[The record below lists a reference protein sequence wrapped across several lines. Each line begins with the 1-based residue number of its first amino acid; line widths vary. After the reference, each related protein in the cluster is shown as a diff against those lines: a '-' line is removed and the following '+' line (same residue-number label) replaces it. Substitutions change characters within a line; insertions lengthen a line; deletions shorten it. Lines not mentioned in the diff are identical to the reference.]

1 MLKTRSTKIL
11 HSMVERNHCTTRR
24 NKDRMKSSRH
34 NDRPQTLLV
43 FQQNGKGESKIRGIE
58 KIGKDRFCLKK
69 IEIDIPLPSVIDDA
83 TEFLPSDIEAD
94 MVLDYLKHPDLSYD
108 LARLCKNKG
117 IPEVAT
123 RKKIQ
128 NDWTYSPPICCALP
142 RHDNLGEYGK
152 LFGAP
157 EFEVVVKDNIITEIK
172 VLRGAPCGVTWL
184 AAEKIQGLEIEE
196 ALQKI
201 GLETQ
206 FGCTADPSDWDP
218 IYGKSPVHLASN
230 FHTAALQKALDKK

>member
-1 MLKTRSTKIL
+1 
-11 HSMVERNHCTTRR
+11 
-24 NKDRMKSSRH
+24 MKSLQH
-34 NDRPQTLLV
+34 TDGPQTLLV
-43 FQQNGKGESKIRGIE
+43 FQQDGKGESKIRGIE
-58 KIGKDRFCLKK
+58 KFGKQRFCIKK
-69 IEIDIPLPSVIDDA
+69 IEIDIPLPPVVDDA

-108 LARLCKNKG
+108 LANLCKRKK
-117 IPEVAT
+117 IPQVAT
-123 RKKIQ
+123 RKKIK
-128 NDWTYSPPICCALP
+128 NDWTYAPSICCALP

-157 EFEVVVKDNIITEIK
+157 EFEVVVKDNKIHNIV
-172 VLRGAPCGVTWL
+172 VLRGAPCGVTWD
-184 AAEKIQGLEIEE
+184 AAEKIQGLEIED
-196 ALQKI
+196 ALLKL

-230 FHTAALQKALDKK
+230 FHTAALKKALDRI